1 MSLFARLFERG
12 GNRRPGTRSPS
23 RWTYVLFRPAAP
35 RARRS
40 SSPDGQP
47 SPASDLR
54 RRAPTIGAGY
64 LALLCLIVLAV
75 TAAFVLH
82 LHVRFDGV
90 ELGYAMSAARARQSR
105 LLLERQELRLELGS
119 LKSPVRVEADAR
131 ERLGMEVPGHDRIL
145 VIGEVRRAVSV
156 SGGAL

>member
-1 MSLFARLFERG
+1 MSFLANLFER
-12 GNRRPGTRSPS
+12 GNRRPGGRAPS
-23 RWTYVLFRPAAP
+23 RWTYVLFRPASP

-40 SSPDGQP
+40 SSPADQP
-47 SPASDLR
+47 SPASDGR
-54 RRAPTIGAGY
+54 RTPPAIGAGY

-82 LHVRFDGV
+82 LRVRFDGV
-90 ELGYAMSAARARQSR
+90 ELGYATSAARARQSR
-105 LLLERQELRLELGS
+105 LLLERQELRLELAS

-131 ERLGMEVPGHDRIL
+131 ERLGMEVPGHDRIV
-145 VIGEVRRAVSV
+145 VIGEARRAVPL